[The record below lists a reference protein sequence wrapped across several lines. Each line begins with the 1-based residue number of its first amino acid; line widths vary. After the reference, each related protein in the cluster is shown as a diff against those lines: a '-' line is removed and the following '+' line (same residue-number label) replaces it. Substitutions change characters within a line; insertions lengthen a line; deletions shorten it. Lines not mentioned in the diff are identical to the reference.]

1 MAVTGNMD
9 AINQREAGL
18 KKAREIY
25 GAEAE
30 QALRDHLSHIDE
42 KLYLWMA
49 DLYQPRKCICDNFDE
64 DGNRVCLLPRDEN
77 GKCLCTGGG
86 YFITNSARDTEG
98 FEIDIESTVQ
108 ALNFCCTVG
117 LLRGYENDYTKAFPK
132 QMQLDVC
139 AFAKSL
145 QDPEDGYFYH
155 PQWGKDITI
164 SRQGR
169 DLSWATSILKSFG
182 DMPLYDTK
190 NGAKGSLGAPSGVT
204 SAESE
209 EKNNETWTPQFRTL
223 DAFKEYLTTFDLK
236 NKSYSSGNTFN
247 AQMGQ
252 IAARDRQAIADGEA
266 TDANGDGIA
275 EDGFI
280 AAFEKHFNEN
290 QCPENGTWE
299 DELHYNATNGL
310 MKIAMVY
317 NGIGIKLNYA
327 EEAFKSAIEM
337 ALLPVEVPDCRGKMT
352 TGSVD
357 VYNPWVAMSSIMANV
372 KKFGTE
378 EEYARLDALLKEN
391 VVALIRASTEKMKK
405 FKKPDG
411 SFGYRWDVSGSLSQG
426 ALVCPGGVVEGD
438 INGGSIATRGIF
450 TNMTAALGLDIPMF
464 LPEDFEKY
472 IARIKERCNYK

>member
-1 MAVTGNMD
+1 MAEKLNG
-9 AINQREAGL
+9 REAGL
-18 KKAREIY
+18 AKAREMY

-30 QALRDHLSHIDE
+30 QALRDHLAIIDE
-42 KLYLWMA
+42 RLYLWMA
-49 DLYQPRKCICDNFDE
+49 DLYQPRKCICNNFDA

-117 LLRGYENDYTKAFPK
+117 LLRGYDNDYKRAFPK

-145 QDPEDGYFYH
+145 QDSEDGYFYH
-155 PQWGKDITI
+155 PQWGKNISI

-182 DMPLYDTK
+182 DMPLYDAK
-190 NGAKGSLGAPSGVT
+190 NGAKGSLGAPSGVC
-204 SAESE
+204 ADNNKE
-209 EKNNETWTPQFRTL
+209 EKSNETWTPQFRTL
-223 DAFKEYLTTFDLK
+223 DAFKEYLTTFDLET
-236 NKSYSSGNTFN
+236 KSYSTGNTFN

-252 IAARDRQAIADGEA
+252 ISARDKQAIADGEA
-266 TDANGDGIA
+266 HDENGDGIA

-280 AAFEKHFNEN
+280 AAFEQHFNERQN
-290 QCPENGTWE
+290 PENGTWE
-299 DELHYNATNGL
+299 APLHYNATNGL

-317 NGIGIKLNYA
+317 NGLGIKLNYA

-337 ALLPVEVPDCRGKMT
+337 ALLPVEVPDCKGKMT

-357 VYNPWVAMSSIMANV
+357 VYNPWVAMSSIRANV
-372 KKFGTE
+372 TRFGTAE
-378 EEYARLDALLKEN
+378 ELERLNALLREN
-391 VVALIRASTEKMKK
+391 VVALIRASTEKAKK

-411 SFGYRWDVSGSLSQG
+411 SFGYRWDVSGSTSQG
-426 ALVCPGGVVEGD
+426 ALVCPGGVIEGD

-450 TNMTAALGLDIPMF
+450 ANMTYALGLDIPMF

-472 IARIKERCNYK
+472 IARIKANCNYK

>member
-1 MAVTGNMD
+1 MEKK
-9 AINQREAGL
+9 INAQEAGL
-18 KKAREIY
+18 LEAREKY

-30 QALRDHLSHIDE
+30 QALRDHLAMIDE
-42 KLYLWMA
+42 RLYLWMA
-49 DLYQPRKCICDNFDE
+49 DLYQPRKCICNNFDA

-98 FEIDIESTVQ
+98 YEIDIESTVQ
-108 ALNFCCTVG
+108 AINFCCTVG
-117 LLRGYENDYTKAFPK
+117 LLRGYDNDYKRAFPK

-169 DLSWATSILKSFG
+169 DLSWATSILNSFG

-190 NGAKGSLGAPSGVT
+190 NGCKGSLGAPSGVT
-204 SAESE
+204 AANEGEAEA
-209 EKNNETWTPQFRTL
+209 NATWTPQFRTL
-223 DAFKEYLTTFDLK
+223 DAFREYLTTFDLET
-236 NKSYSSGNTFN
+236 KSYSSANTFN
-247 AQMGQ
+247 AQAGQ
-252 IAARDRQAIADGEA
+252 ISARDKQAIADGEA
-266 TDANGDGIA
+266 HDENGDGIA

-280 AAFEKHFNEN
+280 AAFEKHFNER
-290 QCPENGTWE
+290 QKPENGTWE
-299 DELHYNATNGL
+299 TPLHYNATNGL
-310 MKIAMVY
+310 MKLTMVY
-317 NGIGIKLNYA
+317 NSLGIKLNYA
-327 EEAFKSAIEM
+327 VEAFKSAIEM
-337 ALLPVEVPDCRGKMT
+337 ALLPVDVPDCKGKMT

-357 VYNPWVAMSSIMANV
+357 VYNPWVAMSCIMSNV

-378 EEYARLDALLKEN
+378 EELNTLNSLLREN
-391 VVALIRASTEKMKK
+391 VVELIRASTEKAKK

-411 SFGYRWDVSGSLSQG
+411 SFGYRWDVSGSTSQG
-426 ALVCPGGVVEGD
+426 AKVCPGGVIEGD

-450 TNMTAALGLDIPMF
+450 TNMTSALGLNIPIF

-472 IARIKERCNYK
+472 IARIKANCNYK

>member
-1 MAVTGNMD
+1 M
-9 AINQREAGL
+9 
-18 KKAREIY
+18 
-25 GAEAE
+25 
-30 QALRDHLSHIDE
+30 
-42 KLYLWMA
+42 
-49 DLYQPRKCICDNFDE
+49 
-64 DGNRVCLLPRDEN
+64 
-77 GKCLCTGGG
+77 
-86 YFITNSARDTEG
+86 
-98 FEIDIESTVQ
+98 
-108 ALNFCCTVG
+108 
-117 LLRGYENDYTKAFPK
+117 
-132 QMQLDVC
+132 
-139 AFAKSL
+139 
-145 QDPEDGYFYH
+145 
-155 PQWGKDITI
+155 
-164 SRQGR
+164 
-169 DLSWATSILKSFG
+169 WATSILNSFG

-190 NGAKGSLGAPSGVT
+190 SGVKGSLGAPKGVV
-204 SAESE
+204 SSQNDDAS
-209 EKNNETWTPQFRTL
+209 NETWTPQFRTL

-236 NKSYSSGNTFN
+236 NRSYPSGNTFN
-247 AQMGQ
+247 AQIGQ
-252 IAARDRQAIADGEA
+252 ISARDRQAIADGEA
-266 TDANGDGIA
+266 TDRDGDGIA

-357 VYNPWVAMSSIMANV
+357 VYNPWVAMSTIMANV

-411 SFGYRWDVSGSLSQG
+411 SFGYRWDVSGKLSQG

-472 IARIKERCNYK
+472 IARIKKNCGYN

>member
-1 MAVTGNMD
+1 MSD
-9 AINQREAGL
+9 KINAQEAGL
-18 KKAREIY
+18 LEARKKY
-25 GAEAE
+25 GPEAE
-30 QALRDHLSHIDE
+30 QALRDHLSNIDE

-86 YFITNSARDTEG
+86 YFITNSARDTDG

-108 ALNFCCTVG
+108 AIHFCQTVG
-117 LLRGYENDYTKAFPK
+117 LLRGYGNDYQKAFPK

-155 PQWGKDITI
+155 PQWGKNITI

-169 DLSWATSILKSFG
+169 DLSWATAILSEFG

-190 NGAKGSLGAPSGVT
+190 NGHKGSLGAPSGVT
-204 SAESE
+204 RGDSGEAEA
-209 EKNNETWTPQFRTL
+209 NATWTPQFRTL
-223 DAFKEYLTTFDLK
+223 DAFKEYLTTFDLET
-236 NKSYSSGNTFN
+236 KSYSSGNTFN

-252 IAARDRQAIADGEA
+252 ISARDKQAIADGEA
-266 TDANGDGIA
+266 KDENGDGIA

-280 AAFEKHFNEN
+280 AAFEKHFNDR
-290 QCPENGTWE
+290 QKPENGTWE
-299 DELHYNATNGL
+299 TPLHYNGTNGL
-310 MKIAMVY
+310 MKIVMVY
-317 NGIGIKLNYA
+317 NSLGIKLNYA
-327 EEAFKSAIEM
+327 VEAFKSAIEM
-337 ALLPVEVPDCRGKMT
+337 ALLPVEVPDCKGKMT

-357 VYNPWVAMSSIMANV
+357 VYNPWVAMSCIMSNV
-372 KKFGTE
+372 KKFGTVE
-378 EEYARLDALLKEN
+378 ELDTLKDILQEN
-391 VVALIRASTEKMKK
+391 VVALIRASTEKTKK

-411 SFGYRWDVSGSLSQG
+411 SFGYRWDVSGSTSQG
-426 ALVCPGGVVEGD
+426 ALVCPGGVIEGD

-450 TNMTAALGLDIPMF
+450 SNMINALGLDIPMF

-472 IARIKERCNYK
+472 VARIKANCNYK

>member
-1 MAVTGNMD
+1 MNQ
-9 AINQREAGL
+9 INDINEQEAGFR
-18 KKAREIY
+18 KAREMY
-25 GAEAE
+25 GEEAEA
-30 QALRDHLSHIDE
+30 ALREFLSNIDE

-49 DLYQPRKCICDNFDE
+49 DLYQPRKCTCDNFDE

-86 YFITNSARDTEG
+86 YFITNSARDTDG

-108 ALNFCCTVG
+108 ALNFCYTVG
-117 LLRGYENDYTKAFPK
+117 LLRGYGNDYKKAFPK

-182 DMPLYDTK
+182 DMPLYDAK
-190 NGAKGSLGAPSGVT
+190 NGTKGSLGAPSGAANGK
-204 SAESE
+204 AEE
-209 EKNNETWTPQFRTL
+209 ERGENETWTPQFRTL

-252 IAARDRQAIADGEA
+252 IKARDHQAILDGEA
-266 TDANGDGIA
+266 KDENGDGIA

-280 AAFEKHFNEN
+280 AAFEKHFNAYQN
-290 QCPENGTWE
+290 AENGTWE

-317 NGIGIKLNYA
+317 NAIGIKLNYA
-327 EEAFKSAIEM
+327 ENAFKSAIEM

-357 VYNPWVAMSSIMANV
+357 VYNPWVAMSTIMTNV
-372 KKFGTE
+372 KNFGTSDDV
-378 EEYARLDALLKEN
+378 ARLEKLLRDN
-391 VVALIRASTEKMKK
+391 VVALIKASTEKMKK

-411 SFGYRWDVSGSLSQG
+411 SFGYRWDISGSTSQG
-426 ALVCPGGVVEGD
+426 AHVCPGGVIEGD

-450 TNMTAALGLDIPMF
+450 SNMTAALGLNIPMF

>member
-1 MAVTGNMD
+1 MTEKLNE
-9 AINQREAGL
+9 REAGL
-18 KKAREIY
+18 AKAREMY

-30 QALRDHLSHIDE
+30 RALRDHLAIIDE
-42 KLYLWMA
+42 RLYLWMA
-49 DLYQPRKCICDNFDE
+49 DLYQPRKCICENFDE
-64 DGNRVCLLPRDEN
+64 DGNRVCLLPKDKD
-77 GKCLCTGGG
+77 GKCKCTGGG
-86 YFITNSARDTEG
+86 YFITNSARDTDG
-98 FEIDIESTVQ
+98 YEIDIESTVQ

-117 LLRGYENDYTKAFPK
+117 LLRGYGNDYKKAFPR

-145 QDPEDGYFYH
+145 QDSEDGYFYH

-190 NGAKGSLGAPSGVT
+190 NGTKGSLGAPSGV
-204 SAESE
+204 SLGEKKE
-209 EKNNETWTPQFRTL
+209 EKNNQTWTPQFRTL
-223 DAFKEYLTTFDLK
+223 DAFKEYLCTFDLAE
-236 NKSYSSGNTFN
+236 KSYSSGNTFN
-247 AQMGQ
+247 AQAGQ
-252 IAARDRQAIADGEA
+252 IAARDKQAIAEGEA
-266 TDANGDGIA
+266 HDENGDGIA

-280 AAFEKHFNEN
+280 AAFEKHFNER

-299 DELHYNATNGL
+299 SPLHYNATNGL
-310 MKIAMVY
+310 MKITTVY
-317 NGIGIKLNYA
+317 TSLGIKLNYA

-337 ALLPVEVPDCRGKMT
+337 ALLPVEVPDCKGKMT

-357 VYNPWVAMSSIMANV
+357 VYNPWVAMSAIRENV
-372 KKFGTE
+372 KKFGTPE
-378 EEYARLDALLKEN
+378 ELERLNALLREN
-391 VVALIRASTEKMKK
+391 VVALIRASTEKTKK

-426 ALVCPGGVVEGD
+426 AKVCPGGVIEGD

-450 TNMTAALGLDIPMF
+450 TNMTSALGLNIPMF

>member
-1 MAVTGNMD
+1 MNNGILNE
-9 AINQREAGL
+9 REAGL
-18 KKAREIY
+18 VKAREMY

-42 KLYLWMA
+42 RLYLWMA
-49 DLYQPRKCICDNFDE
+49 DLYQPRKCICDNFDA

-108 ALNFCCTVG
+108 ALNFCNTVG
-117 LLRGYENDYTKAFPK
+117 LLRGYGNDYKKAFPK
-132 QMQLDVC
+132 QMQNDVC

-145 QDPEDGYFYH
+145 QDSEDGYFYH
-155 PQWGKDITI
+155 PQWGKNIGI

-169 DLSWATSILKSFG
+169 DLMWATSILKSFG

-190 NGAKGSLGAPSGVT
+190 NGTKGSLSAPSGVT
-204 SAESE
+204 AAADDE
-209 EKNNETWTPQFRTL
+209 EKSNETWTPHLRTL
-223 DAFKEYLTTFDLK
+223 DAFKEYLLTFDLK
-236 NKSYSSGNTFN
+236 TKSYSTGNTFN

-252 IAARDRQAIADGEA
+252 ISARDRQAIADGEA
-266 TDANGDGIA
+266 KDENGDGIA

-280 AAFEKHFNEN
+280 AAFEQHFNAN
-290 QCPENGTWE
+290 QNPENGTWE

-317 NGIGIKLNYA
+317 NAIGIKLNYA
-327 EEAFKSAIEM
+327 ETAFKSCIEM
-337 ALLPVEVPDCRGKMT
+337 ALLPVGVPDCKGKMT

-357 VYNPWVAMSSIMANV
+357 VYNPWVAMSTIKANV

-378 EEYARLDALLKEN
+378 EDVARLDALLKEN
-391 VVALIRASTEKMKK
+391 VVELIKASTAKMLK

-411 SFGYRWDVSGSLSQG
+411 SFGYTWGVSGSKSQG
-426 ALVCPGGVVEGD
+426 ALVCPGGVIEGD

-450 TNMTAALGLDIPMF
+450 TNMTSALGLDIPMF

-472 IARIKERCNYK
+472 VARIKERCGYR